1 MASVREVGGWNMVI
15 LISWDMVVEDRGD
28 GPDEMGITVAEVLY
42 NVYDTLCISL
52 ERAERDFC
60 RYIKPSHNFTVVVTH
75 TTLESYGQP

>member
-52 ERAERDFC
+52 EREIFVDIVHQAITQFYSC
-60 RYIKPSHNFTVVVTH
+60 CFTH
-75 TTLESYGQP
+75 TTL

>member
-15 LISWDMVVEDRGD
+15 LISWDMVVEDRG

-60 RYIKPSHNFTVVVTH
+60 RYCTSSHH
-75 TTLESYGQP
+75 TILQLLLHTQP